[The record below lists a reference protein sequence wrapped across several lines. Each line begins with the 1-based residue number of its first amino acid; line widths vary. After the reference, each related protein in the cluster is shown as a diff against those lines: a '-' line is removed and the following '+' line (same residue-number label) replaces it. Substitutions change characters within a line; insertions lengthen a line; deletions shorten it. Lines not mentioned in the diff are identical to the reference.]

1 MSFLQMRN
9 FATSIPIRYD
19 IIKVHIPVNWT
30 FGDYKGFYL
39 RVYTYNF
46 DNTKVVELS
55 NYFFNITDIEQNY
68 KLEYSSPILVIN
80 GKQWGKYIKVQ
91 IPATTKVSDQRVL
104 NVTRE
109 NSINYNLTDGLGL
122 SKNSP
127 VFIIIKF

>member
-1 MSFLQMRN
+1 MD
-9 FATSIPIRYD
+9 P
-19 IIKVHIPVNWT
+19 
-30 FGDYKGFYL
+30 
-39 RVYTYNF
+39 
-46 DNTKVVELS
+46 

-127 VFIIIKF
+127 VFMDFHFISSVDTVSGSKFFNLTSKKTVVVPQTPEFEKLGVREF